1 MVIGKEISA
10 KNNKLPCQEIE
21 LFGIKDN
28 LYPLSI
34 CSVITISKLLFYKKN
49 CSDYDIFNNQ

>member
-1 MVIGKEISA
+1 MVIGKEITA

-34 CSVITISKLLFYKKN
+34 CSVITINKIPFYEKN

>member
-1 MVIGKEISA
+1 MDIGNEISA
-10 KNNKLPCQEIE
+10 RNNKLPCQEIE

-34 CSVITISKLLFYKKN
+34 CSVITINKIPFYEKN
-49 CSDYDIFNNQ
+49 FSDYDIFSYQ

>member
-1 MVIGKEISA
+1 MGKEISA
-10 KNNKLPCQEIE
+10 KNNKLPYQEIE
-21 LFGIKDN
+21 LFGIQDN

-34 CSVITISKLLFYKKN
+34 CSVITINNILFYEKN